1 MPVIQSLC
9 LKVSHED
16 LDLCLEQLKG
26 ESHRYRT
33 TRAIIDRSLQLL
45 ERRDMREWLALTAQ
59 ETVISLRENELECL
73 WPVEQNGGDPSL
85 PEISSFIDFFLKE
98 LRRDFV
104 KIRLTR
110 NMRGEAAFVRDQWA
124 AEQVSPTVYS
134 WTSRCLGYMML
145 SSDIINCMVAT
156 KNLTTHRSFMFQMM
170 VSVTH
175 EIGHMM
181 TSVLT
186 GGKLYS
192 TPEKMKTGN
201 CKGEVGFLLEMRAF
215 GGIAEFYADP
225 SRPEDTQQPGIPY
238 LIKGTVKNCLGVELG
253 EGIIQEFVED
263 VNNVSLPL
271 IPEDISSLPG
281 VTTREDITRNTA
293 GPVMELRSNNAEVP
307 RTRDRYIAE
316 LREESPS
323 PSPSP
328 RRTEPESSK
337 QH

>member
-1 MPVIQSLC
+1 MPVVQSLS
-9 LKVSHED
+9 LRVSHED
-16 LDLCLEQLKG
+16 LDLCLEQLG
-26 ESHRYRT
+26 AESHRYKT

-45 ERRDMREWLALTAQ
+45 EREDMREWLALTAQ
-59 ETVISLRENELECL
+59 EIIISLRENDLECL

-85 PEISSFIDFFLKE
+85 PEMSSFIDFFLKE

-104 KIRLTR
+104 EIRLTR
-110 NMRGEAAFVRDQWA
+110 NMRGEAAFHRAQWA
-124 AEQVSPTVYS
+124 EEQVSPTVYS

-145 SSDIINCMVAT
+145 FSDIINCMVAT
-156 KNLTTHRSFMFQMM
+156 RNLTTYRSFMFQMM

-175 EIGHMM
+175 EIGHMI
-181 TSVLT
+181 TSALT
-186 GGKLYS
+186 GGLQS

-201 CKGEVGFLLEMRAF
+201 CQGHIGFLLEMRAF

-225 SRPEDTQQPGIPY
+225 SRPEDMQQPGIPY
-238 LIKGTVKNCLGVELG
+238 MIKGTVRNCLGVELS
-253 EGIIQEFVED
+253 EGTIREFVED
-263 VNNVSLPL
+263 VSNVNLPL

-281 VTTREDITRNTA
+281 VTTREEITRNTA
-293 GPVMELRSNNAEVP
+293 GPVMELRSNNEEVP

-323 PSPSP
+323 PSP
-328 RRTEPESSK
+328 RRAEAESSK